1 MSFPLT
7 DWQFWVATV
16 VVLGVIVMIAR
27 KITPSKKKRARK
39 RVGLTIEGSRR
50 TKR

>member
-16 VVLGVIVMIAR
+16 VVIGVVVLIAR
-27 KITPSKKKRARK
+27 KVMPSKKKRSTK
-39 RVGLTIEGSRR
+39 RVGLTIEGD
-50 TKR
+50 KRSKR